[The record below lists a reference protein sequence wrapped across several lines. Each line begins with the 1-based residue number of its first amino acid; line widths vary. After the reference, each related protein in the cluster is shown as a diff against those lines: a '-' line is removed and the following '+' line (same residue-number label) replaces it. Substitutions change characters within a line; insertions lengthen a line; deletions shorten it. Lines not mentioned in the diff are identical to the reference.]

1 MVVVGEGAA
10 VVCVAGFAVVVVD
23 ACGSTPFTL
32 GALVSVVSEVDA
44 DDVEVVVLDGEI
56 CWART
61 FAFGLELLSEPT
73 LIPIRNAPPPT
84 MIKMASIS
92 APRDF
97 TQTPCSGKQ

>member
-1 MVVVGEGAA
+1 MVVVGDGA
-10 VVCVAGFAVVVVD
+10 VVVWVAALTVVVVD
-23 ACGSTPFTL
+23 ACESIPFTF

-44 DDVEVVVLDGEI
+44 DDVEVVLDGEI

>member
-1 MVVVGEGAA
+1 MGAA
-10 VVCVAGFAVVVVD
+10 AGVAALGAVVVD
-23 ACGSTPFTL
+23 DSEPTLFTL
-32 GALVSVVSEVDA
+32 GALVSVVCGL
-44 DDVEVVVLDGEI
+44 DVVEVVLDGEI

-84 MIKMASIS
+84 MIRTASIN